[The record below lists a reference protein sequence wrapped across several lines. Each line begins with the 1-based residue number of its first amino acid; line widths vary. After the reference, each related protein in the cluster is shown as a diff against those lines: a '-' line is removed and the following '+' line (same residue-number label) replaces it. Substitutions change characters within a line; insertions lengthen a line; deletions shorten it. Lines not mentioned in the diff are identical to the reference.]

1 MIVVHSY
8 AYVWFAALPYRVTE
22 RLLRTHERIH
32 RGSFIHA
39 LIRFTR
45 VSARS
50 VTHCTVRYSVDLVLV
65 LVFHRVLD
73 KWKQCGRAASG
84 PRRPRPSVLRAADP
98 RRKHEGDM
106 YSNCKISFLLT
117 SGGYVA
123 PR

>member
-65 LVFHRVLD
+65 FHRVLD
-73 KWKQCGRAASG
+73 KTVEAMWS
-84 PRRPRPSVLRAADP
+84 
-98 RRKHEGDM
+98 
-106 YSNCKISFLLT
+106 T
-117 SGGYVA
+117 SGSNVVA
-123 PR
+123 QRAVRDLRDRPC